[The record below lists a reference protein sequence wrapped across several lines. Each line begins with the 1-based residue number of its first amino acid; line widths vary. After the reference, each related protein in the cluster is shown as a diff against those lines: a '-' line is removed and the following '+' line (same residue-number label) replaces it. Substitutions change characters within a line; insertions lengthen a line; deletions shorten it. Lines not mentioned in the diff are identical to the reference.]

1 MDKAQAIHA
10 FWSSFGLPAIDEQ
23 SLYDENTLKEMEITL
38 PYISYEL
45 STGNIE
51 SAISLNASL
60 WYRSTSW
67 KEITQKADEIAAY
80 IGYGGKIIPVT
91 GGCIWVK
98 LGNQFS
104 RRMEDEFDRGLRRIV
119 LSIDVDFFTST

>member
-23 SLYDENTLKEMEITL
+23 SLYDENTLNELEITL

-45 STGNIE
+45 ATGNIE

-67 KEITQKADEIAAY
+67 KDITQKADEIAAY

-91 GGCIWVK
+91 GGYVWVK

-104 RRMEDEFDRGLRRIV
+104 RRMEDEYDRGLRRIV